1 MALRVNYVVRETA
14 SNLWRN
20 LLLTLASM
28 LTVAVSLSLV
38 GSALLLRQGVD
49 NATIQWKDG
58 IEFSVYMNPEAT
70 PDQMA
75 SIERE
80 LERSQGVDVERYVF
94 VDQDAAYDEFKTL
107 FGNSPDMVENITPEV
122 LPPSFRVVPTVDDS
136 AAIKAMADR
145 FTGRPG
151 VREVALALD
160 TVDTILRVGRAFQIG
175 ILVLAMAL
183 LFSAALLIFNTIRMA
198 IYARRREIE
207 VMKLVG
213 ATNWFIRVP
222 FMLEGLVQGL
232 VGAGVS
238 FLAIWALQT
247 GAQDAVRQ
255 VPLFSDFIVSA
266 SQVTSTGMLVLA
278 LGALIGAI
286 SAGVAVTRFL
296 DV

>member
-1 MALRVNYVVRETA
+1 MALKVDYVVRETA

-28 LTVAVSLSLV
+28 LTVAVSLALV
-38 GSALLLRQGVD
+38 GAALLLRQGVD
-49 NATIQWKDG
+49 NATIQWQNG
-58 IEFSVYMNPEAT
+58 IEFSVYMKPDAT
-70 PDQMA
+70 KDQMDA
-75 SIERE
+75 IDRE
-80 LERSQGVDVERYVF
+80 LSRAPDVERHEF
-94 VDQDAAYDEFKTL
+94 VSQEEAYEEFKVL
-107 FGNSPDMVENITPEV
+107 FGNSPDMVENITAEV
-122 LPPSFRVVPTVDDS
+122 LPPSYRVVPTVDES
-136 AAIKAMADR
+136 ESIRAMAER
-145 FTGRPG
+145 FEGKPG
-151 VREVALALD
+151 VKEVALALE

-175 ILVLAMAL
+175 IFILAGAL

-222 FMLEGLVQGL
+222 FMMEGLVQGL

-238 FLAIWALQT
+238 YLGIWMLRN
-247 GAQDAVRQ
+247 GAQDAVRS
-255 VPLFSDFIVSA
+255 VPLFQDFIVSGA
-266 SQVTSTGMLVLA
+266 QVTSTGVIVLV
-278 LGALIGAI
+278 LGALIGAV